1 MCDCTVGVVCSC
13 SGPIVLLRLE
23 LGVLSRGCV
32 GPVELV
38 CEYLRLGHID
48 KVDNTNVYYTTMK
61 FCVWLARLRT
71 FFSVYVLELCLIA
84 IQHLQCM

>member
-1 MCDCTVGVVCSC
+1 MCDCVIGVVCSC
-13 SGPIVLLRLE
+13 SGPIALLRLE

-48 KVDNTNVYYTTMK
+48 KVING
-61 FCVWLARLRT
+61 
-71 FFSVYVLELCLIA
+71 
-84 IQHLQCM
+84 

>member
-1 MCDCTVGVVCSC
+1 MYIHYDRDCVDIHILLFSLRWCDSDTVMFCSC

-38 CEYLRLGHID
+38 CEYLRLGD
-48 KVDNTNVYYTTMK
+48 VAKVNWSA
-61 FCVWLARLRT
+61 C
-71 FFSVYVLELCLIA
+71 I
-84 IQHLQCM
+84 